1 MGDFTNRSESAS
13 IDYEIP
19 LPPVDGL
26 DTGPPRTGG
35 GRIYDPAHTPVM
47 PGKTTTDEERD
58 RAWRYNNPPPVTS
71 DAKKYYYETDYF
83 NGSVVSVYFGDVFV
97 DDISFITFS
106 ATTPKIPVFPYN
118 KDIPSALLNG
128 NSFVQGS
135 FGINFKES
143 AYLYVILQ
151 RFMEQKKKIQ
161 SVAPYNAEKEKEL
174 QKAYTKYLHTI
185 KNYNKSFDSLDPIS
199 REEYINNALTELSK
213 FNDGKISR
221 ETIEKM
227 KNTKGSAASF
237 DYNKENTLESDIAMG
252 MLMGLENDLQFES
265 LAEAFETKIWAS
277 ADDKDFGR
285 VDKLPAFDIFI
296 VYGDFDNQLANHTV
310 RKIRHAKLTGVQQQV
325 NVSGE
330 PIQELYTF
338 MAFDYR

>member
-1 MGDFTNRSESAS
+1 MGDFTDRSESAS

-35 GRIYDPAHTPVM
+35 GRIYDPAHTPVT
-47 PGKTTTDEERD
+47 PGKTTTDEERNPARRD
-58 RAWRYNNPPPVTS
+58 NNPPPVTS

-185 KNYNKSFDSLDPIS
+185 KNCNKSFDSLDPIS